1 MTRPC
6 AGSPGQRIRATYFTP
21 NATTLRTL
29 QGKGLKQHIL
39 HRSHNFP
46 GSLGQTTYF
55 IPKTTTLGTPQGK
68 QQTYIIPQAM
78 TLPTDTPGRTTCF
91 AVRATTFWAP
101 QGKALKQHI
110 SKQSPHFSGSPG
122 ATAFSDQKPQL
133 SQLPR
138 AKVQKKHISAENH
151 DVLKF
156 RRTDHVFPA
165 ESHAFPVS
173 TGQRTLLRQTTCF
186 QVRAFPL
193 RARIPSGHFSPQGIF
208 CPRIPNALGQAT
220 ISASKAACPQ
230 GDPDPYGMNIL
241 RALLGLRQAS
251 FELQTPH
258 SSRQL
263 VAPGIATPL
272 LA

>member
-1 MTRPC
+1 MRRRSGRR
-6 AGSPGQRIRATYFTP
+6 AGHIFHAKCHYFEDSK
-21 NATTLRTL
+21 ARVW
-29 QGKGLKQHIL
+29 KQHIL
-39 HRSHNFP
+39 HKSHNFP

-68 QQTYIIPQAM
+68 RQTYIIPQAM

-110 SKQSPHFSGSPG
+110 SKQSPQFSGSPG

-156 RRTDHVFPA
+156 RRTDHG
-165 ESHAFPVS
+165 VS
-173 TGQRTLLRQTTCF
+173 SQGKDTL
-186 QVRAFPL
+186 RAFQSL
-193 RARIPSGHFSPQGIF
+193 RHLLPQNPECTGAGHNLSIKGGLSSGRS
-208 CPRIPNALGQAT
+208 
-220 ISASKAACPQ
+220 
-230 GDPDPYGMNIL
+230 
-241 RALLGLRQAS
+241 
-251 FELQTPH
+251 
-258 SSRQL
+258 
-263 VAPGIATPL
+263 
-272 LA
+272 